1 MGKMVAVVDIDDW
14 ENLVNETTRYDINAL
29 MKNGCEVGDHWNLV
43 SDNKPRDRGQVNNK
57 QRYKEGYE
65 WNEIYHS
72 RSEGC

>member
-1 MGKMVAVVDIDDW
+1 MVVVVVIYEWKTPVNTKTIDD
-14 ENLVNETTRYDINAL
+14 INTL
-29 MKNGCEVGDHWNLV
+29 MEDGCEVGDHWNLV